1 MNVLLKNDSY
11 YHCSFINKCFK
22 HSQNFKL
29 CYKNTCKRAQNL
41 HNSRKSVPLHRV
53 FHSIRFKVNKRLE
66 FSGTPFLCPYLN
78 KKIPGPEKQVFFK
91 PGILFY
97 AFIIY
102 IGTIVNPPLIFFIGR
117 NQILRIWHS
126 SQLSKKPPY
135 THLSHIQADF
145 HEITRSNIIDM
156 CMTRLDILSGTYIM
170 FQLFCITIP
179 PLVVTMS
186 SFFSIKIFYR
196 ITE

>member
-1 MNVLLKNDSY
+1 M
-11 YHCSFINKCFK
+11 
-22 HSQNFKL
+22 
-29 CYKNTCKRAQNL
+29 
-41 HNSRKSVPLHRV
+41 HNSRKSVPLYRV

-66 FSGTPFLCPYLN
+66 FSGTPFFMPLSEQ
-78 KKIPGPEKQVFFK
+78 KKIPGLKTCLFK
-91 PGILFY
+91 PGIFILCFY
-97 AFIIY
+97 HLHRY
-102 IGTIVNPPLIFFIGR
+102 NRKSPLIFLISW
-117 NQILRIWHS
+117 NQVLRVWHS
-126 SQLSKKPPY
+126 SPAIKTSY
-135 THLSHIQADF
+135 THLSHIQTDF
-145 HEITRSNIIDM
+145 NEITRSNIIDM